1 MLIQDQTQLIY
12 ELGDREG
19 QLVQE
24 RKQWFPPSRHLIC
37 DLVLLRHQ
45 GVSQLPPDEVCKS
58 PHTVLTGVS
67 AQ

>member
-24 RKQWFPPSRHLIC
+24 RKQWFPP
-37 DLVLLRHQ
+37 
-45 GVSQLPPDEVCKS
+45 
-58 PHTVLTGVS
+58 
-67 AQ
+67 